1 MRNPGWIIVI
11 LTLPAAHSFAD
22 SPVSVDAQGLVSF
35 QDIDSDNNGYVS
47 RVEARSVVV
56 VENAFDS
63 ADANSDGLLDSGE
76 YTSVRS
82 VRKVK

>member
-1 MRNPGWIIVI
+1 MI
-11 LTLPAAHSFAD
+11 LALPAAHSFAD

-35 QDIDSDNNGYVS
+35 QAIDSDRNGYVS